1 MSSESVSEA
10 RAAVRAALAQGGCA
24 HLKIIKIKALNSL
37 WRKANF
43 EGLDRLYVDAVLPL
57 KANSSSDLDAVVD
70 VTEEKWPVWAM
81 LETLLSI
88 LNSDEIAAHPQ
99 L

>member
-10 RAAVRAALAQGGCA
+10 RAAVRAALAQGECA